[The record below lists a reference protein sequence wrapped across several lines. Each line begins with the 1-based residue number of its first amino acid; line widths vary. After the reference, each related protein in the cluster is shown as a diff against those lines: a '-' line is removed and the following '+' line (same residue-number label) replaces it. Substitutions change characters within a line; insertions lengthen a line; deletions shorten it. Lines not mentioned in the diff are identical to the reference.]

1 MARQLAEMSAHGL
14 PRDLRSLAMTT
25 GESVLKEINFDGII
39 GPSHNY
45 AGLSLGNI
53 ASASHKGE
61 ASHPRAAA
69 LQGIAKMRGNM
80 ERGLAQGFLLPLP
93 RPNYG
98 LLRDLAVGEDGDRAL
113 LAAAWSASSMWT
125 ANAATVSPAPDT
137 ADGRCHLTPANLVTM
152 LHRGQEWR
160 DTQAQL
166 KIAFGDERH
175 FAVHDAVPPSFGDE
189 GAANHMR
196 FCENHGA
203 PGVEVFVYGR
213 PGGRFPARQHEQAS
227 RAVARLHGL
236 DPKRCVFIE
245 QSPAAIAAG
254 AFHNDVVAVANEKV
268 LFTHEKAFAD
278 QIDAYEAIRAA
289 FPALHVVEV
298 PESAV
303 SLEEAIKTYL
313 FNAQL
318 LTLPTGE
325 MALIVPDECRESAS
339 VWSWCE
345 HMLASNGPIRKVIPV
360 DVRQSMANG
369 GGPACLRLRVV
380 ADPATVDAR
389 FMLDEAKAERI
400 EAVIAQM
407 WPETIQPDEIG
418 TEALAAKV
426 IEAREALLAV
436 LSLDELA

>member
-1 MARQLAEMSAHGL
+1 M
-14 PRDLRSLAMTT
+14 LR
-25 GESVLKEINFDGII
+25 EINFDGIV

-53 ASASHKGE
+53 ASASHKGS
-61 ASHPRAAA
+61 ASYPRAAA
-69 LQGIAKMRGNM
+69 LQGVAKMRANM

-93 RPNYG
+93 RPNFA
-98 LLRDLAVGEDGDRAL
+98 LLDDLAVDGTSDRAL

-166 KIAFGDERH
+166 KLAFGDTRH
-175 FAVHDAVPPSFGDE
+175 FAVHEAVPPSFGDE

-196 FCENHGA
+196 LCESHGQ

-227 RAVARLHGL
+227 RAVARKHGL
-236 DPKRCVFIE
+236 DPARCVFIE
-245 QSPAAIAAG
+245 QNPAAIEAG
-254 AFHNDVVAVANEKV
+254 AFHNDVVAVANQTV
-268 LFTHEKAFAD
+268 LFTHEQAFAD
-278 QIDAYEAIRAA
+278 RKDAYEAMHAA

-298 PESAV
+298 PASAV
-303 SLEEAIKTYL
+303 SLEEAIRTYL

-318 LTLPTGE
+318 VSLPSGE
-325 MALIVPDECRESAS
+325 MALVVPSECQESAS
-339 VWSWCE
+339 VWAWCE
-345 HMLASNGPIRKVIPV
+345 RMLASNGPIRQVIPV

-389 FMLDEAKAERI
+389 FLLDEAKAQRIESVIAQAWPERI
-400 EAVIAQM
+400 E
-407 WPETIQPDEIG
+407 PEEIG
-418 TEALAAKV
+418 SEKLAKTV

>member
-1 MARQLAEMSAHGL
+1 MSKL
-14 PRDLRSLAMTT
+14 
-25 GESVLKEINFDGII
+25 VEINFDGIV

-53 ASASHKGE
+53 ANASHKGN
-61 ASHPRAAA
+61 ASYPRAAA
-69 LQGIAKMRGNM
+69 LQGIAKMRGNL

-93 RPNYG
+93 RPNFG
-98 LLRDLAVGEDGDRAL
+98 LLRDLAVGDDTNPAL
-113 LAAAWSASSMWT
+113 VAAAWSASSMWT

-137 ADGRCHLTPANLVTM
+137 GDGRCHLTPANLVTM

-166 KIAFGDERH
+166 KIAFGDQRH
-175 FAVHDAVPPSFGDE
+175 FAVHDAVPSSFGDE

-196 FCENHGA
+196 FCDSHDA

-236 DPKRCVFIE
+236 EPRRCVFIE
-245 QSPAAIAAG
+245 QNPAAIEAG

-268 LFTHEKAFAD
+268 LFTHDQAFAD
-278 QIDAYEAIRAA
+278 QIDAYEAIRAV
-289 FPALHVVEV
+289 FPDLHVVEV
-298 PESAV
+298 PESQV
-303 SLEEAIKTYL
+303 SLEEAIRTYL

-318 LTLPTGE
+318 VTLPTGE
-325 MALIVPDECRESAS
+325 MALVVPSECQESAS

-345 HMLASNGPIRKVIPV
+345 RMLASNGPIRHVIPV

-389 FMLDEAKAERI
+389 FMLDEAKAERL

>member
-1 MARQLAEMSAHGL
+1 MSKL
-14 PRDLRSLAMTT
+14 
-25 GESVLKEINFDGII
+25 VEINFDGIV

-53 ASASHKGE
+53 ASASHKGN
-61 ASHPRAAA
+61 ASYPRAAA

-93 RPNYG
+93 RPNFG
-98 LLRDLAVGEDGDRAL
+98 LLRDLAVGDDTNPAL
-113 LAAAWSASSMWT
+113 VAAAWSASPMWT

-137 ADGRCHLTPANLVTM
+137 GDGRCHLTPANLVTM

-166 KIAFGDERH
+166 KIAFGDQRH
-175 FAVHDAVPPSFGDE
+175 FAVHDAVPSSFGDE

-196 FCENHGA
+196 FCDSHDA

-236 DPKRCVFIE
+236 EPRRCVFIE
-245 QSPAAIAAG
+245 QNPAAIEAG

-268 LFTHEKAFAD
+268 LFTHDQAFAD
-278 QIDAYEAIRAA
+278 QIDAYEAIRAV
-289 FPALHVVEV
+289 FPDLHVVEV
-298 PESAV
+298 PESQV
-303 SLEEAIKTYL
+303 SLEEAIRTYL

-318 LTLPTGE
+318 VTLPTGE
-325 MALIVPDECRESAS
+325 MALVVPSECQESAS

-345 HMLASNGPIRKVIPV
+345 RMLASNGPIRHVIPV

-389 FMLDEAKAERI
+389 FLLDEAKAERI

>member
-1 MARQLAEMSAHGL
+1 MNKL
-14 PRDLRSLAMTT
+14 
-25 GESVLKEINFDGII
+25 VEINFDGIV

-53 ASASHKGE
+53 ASASHKGN
-61 ASHPRAAA
+61 ASYPRAAA
-69 LQGIAKMRGNM
+69 LQGIAKMRGNL

-93 RPNYG
+93 RPNFC
-98 LLRDLAVGEDGDRAL
+98 LLRDLAVGDDTNPAL
-113 LAAAWSASSMWT
+113 VAAAWSASSMWT

-137 ADGRCHLTPANLVTM
+137 GDGRCHLTPANLVTM

-166 KIAFGDERH
+166 KIAFGDQRH
-175 FAVHDAVPPSFGDE
+175 FAVHDAVPSSFGDE

-196 FCENHGA
+196 FCDSHDA

-236 DPKRCVFIE
+236 EPRRCVFIE
-245 QSPAAIAAG
+245 QNPAAIEAG

-268 LFTHEKAFAD
+268 LFTHDQAFAD
-278 QIDAYEAIRAA
+278 QIDAYEAIRAV
-289 FPALHVVEV
+289 FPDLHVVEV
-298 PESAV
+298 PESQV
-303 SLEEAIKTYL
+303 SLEEAIRTYL

-318 LTLPTGE
+318 VTLPTGE
-325 MALIVPDECRESAS
+325 MALVVPSECQESAS

-345 HMLASNGPIRKVIPV
+345 RMLASNGPIRHVIPV

-389 FMLDEAKAERI
+389 FMLDEAKAERL

>member
-1 MARQLAEMSAHGL
+1 MSNL
-14 PRDLRSLAMTT
+14 
-25 GESVLKEINFDGII
+25 VEINFDGIV

-53 ASASHKGE
+53 ASASHGGDT
-61 ASHPRAAA
+61 SYPRAAA
-69 LQGIAKMRGNM
+69 LQGVAKMRANM
-80 ERGLAQGFLLPLP
+80 GRGLAQGFLLPLP
-93 RPNYG
+93 RPNVA
-98 LLRDLAVGEDGDRAL
+98 LLRELAVDEGSPRQL

-166 KIAFGDERH
+166 RIAFGDTRH
-175 FAVHDAVPPSFGDE
+175 FVVHDAVPPSFGDE

-196 FCENHGA
+196 FCDSHGA

-236 DPKRCVFIE
+236 DPARCVFIE
-245 QSPAAIAAG
+245 QNPEAIEAG
-254 AFHNDVVAVANEKV
+254 AFHNDVVAVANERV
-268 LFTHEKAFAD
+268 LFTHARAFAD
-278 QIDAYEAIRAA
+278 QQGAYAAIRAA
-289 FPALHVVEV
+289 FPALEVVEV
-298 PESAV
+298 SEDEV
-303 SLEEAIKTYL
+303 SLAEAIRSYL

-318 LTLPTGE
+318 LTLPGGPGSRSGAG
-325 MALIVPDECRESAS
+325 MALVVPSECRDSPS
-339 VWSWCE
+339 VWAWAE
-345 HMLASNGPIRKVIPV
+345 RMMAGNGPIRQVIPV

-389 FMLDEAKAERI
+389 FLLDEAKADRI
-400 EAVIAQM
+400 EAVIAAM
-407 WPETIQPDEIG
+407 WPESIDPVELG
-418 TEALAAKV
+418 SPALAKAV
-426 IEAREALLAV
+426 VEAREALLGV